1 MPVERQAVPARSNS
15 EGRDERRIQIIQD
28 AIRQQQRRESDSGE
42 VQRQERQMQR
52 PVDMPRQREMPQAA
66 PQPMRAPM
74 PQAAPAPVREAP
86 QGGGNRGER
95 RRERE
100 DR

>member
-74 PQAAPAPVREAP
+74 PQAAPAPAREAP
-86 QGGGNRGER
+86 PGDKRGER

-100 DR
+100 ER